1 LRCRNEYFSSKTNAA
16 LLQSRSESDSKLG
29 FPQFVITQKISS
41 WAMKGSA
48 SSIDK
53 TVRQDPVG
61 RKRATSAP
69 D

>member
-1 LRCRNEYFSSKTNAA
+1 ML
-16 LLQSRSESDSKLG
+16 SELG

>member
-1 LRCRNEYFSSKTNAA
+1 MKPTTSFVITIP
-16 LLQSRSESDSKLG
+16 QLG